1 MKAAKK
7 KVSKSKSEPKSKAG
21 PKTKSRKLKSPSS
34 LLPVLVEANSSLP
47 AVQDNLGAYLSSLKS
62 YPLLNPETEKEVA
75 IRYREHG
82 DAQAAKTLVV
92 SNLRLVVKIAMD
104 YMRSGFNVL
113 DLIQE
118 GNIGLLQAVKEFD
131 PYRNVKFSSYASYWI
146 KAYIRSFILKN
157 WSLVKMGTTRA
168 QRSLFYKLQKEKNQL
183 EAAGIAPETK
193 YLAEKFSVKEREV
206 DEMTQ
211 RLSGR
216 DLSLD
221 TPMSRQDESDGGS
234 LLQMLSDATEAT
246 DDRLAQE
253 EIKEEFTERLN
264 SFEKTLSGK
273 ELVVFR
279 ERLRSEEPKTLQ
291 EIGNSYGIT
300 RERVRQIESRLLE
313 KLKDYMKKNAR
324 FMETIIDV

>member
-1 MKAAKK
+1 
-7 KVSKSKSEPKSKAG
+7 
-21 PKTKSRKLKSPSS
+21 
-34 LLPVLVEANSSLP
+34 
-47 AVQDNLGAYLSSLKS
+47 
-62 YPLLNPETEKEVA
+62 
-75 IRYREHG
+75 
-82 DAQAAKTLVV
+82 
-92 SNLRLVVKIAMD
+92 
-104 YMRSGFNVL
+104 
-113 DLIQE
+113 
-118 GNIGLLQAVKEFD
+118 
-131 PYRNVKFSSYASYWI
+131 
-146 KAYIRSFILKN
+146 
-157 WSLVKMGTTRA
+157 
-168 QRSLFYKLQKEKNQL
+168 
-183 EAAGIAPETK
+183 
-193 YLAEKFSVKEREV
+193 
-206 DEMTQ
+206 
-211 RLSGR
+211 
-216 DLSLD
+216 LD

>member
-1 MKAAKK
+1 MKAVKK
-7 KVSKSKSEPKSKAG
+7 KISKAKPKSKA
-21 PKTKSRKLKSPSS
+21 TAKSKSKKLKPPAN
-34 LLPVLVEANSSLP
+34 LLPVLVEPSHSLP
-47 AVQDNLGAYLSSLKS
+47 AVQDNLPAYLNSLKA

-75 IRYREHG
+75 IRYRENQ
-82 DAQAAKTLVV
+82 DPAAAKTLVV

-104 YMRSGFNVL
+104 YMRSGFNLL

-118 GNIGLLQAVKEFD
+118 GNIGLLQAVKDYD

-146 KAYIRSFILKN
+146 KAYIRTFILKN

-183 EAAGIAPETK
+183 EAVGIVPETK

-206 DEMTQ
+206 NEMTQ

-221 TPMSRQDESDGGS
+221 APLSHQDESDGGS
-234 LLQMLSDATEAT
+234 LLQILSDATEAA

-279 ERLRSEEPKTLQ
+279 ERLRSDEPKTLQ
-291 EIGNSYGIT
+291 EIGDTYGIT